1 MLIDEKKLAAQ
12 LREVKTVAVV
22 GAVDKPS
29 RPVDRVAR
37 EMMAMGFT
45 VVPVHPARDEV
56 WGLETY
62 KSVIDIP
69 FAVDVVD
76 LFRNETFCPGHA
88 REVLQMKTPPKFFW
102 MQSGV
107 FSPEAREILAHTDI
121 EVIEDRCLKVELA
134 RLGIR
139 P

>member
-22 GAVDKPS
+22 GAVDKPN

-37 EMMAMGFT
+37 EMMDMGFT
-45 VVPVHPARDEV
+45 VVPVHPTRSEV

-62 KSVIDIP
+62 TSVIHIP

-76 LFRNETFCPGHA
+76 LFRNANFCPGHA

-107 FSPEAREILAHTDI
+107 FSQEARELLAHTDI